1 MRHKYLFIFLRGE
14 GFELRMNQLR
24 GRQGQNRDDIHSLQG
39 VRKWHLG
46 FRMGEGR
53 LANSIGLNCN
63 SLLGPNDMSQ
73 LFSHHILHPMG
84 PMPKRILCGAFLSQ
98 LIKTRVMNL
107 PNSVR
112 RNLHLQYECGQIGA
126 HKKRN
131 SARPISCLRA
141 AQAAWGQ
148 LQTLATHILLCR
160 LSACHLYF
168 ASRCDVCII
177 LLYTPTSN
185 QCNGD
190 GVTRRLCVLTF
201 ISAST

>member
-1 MRHKYLFIFLRGE
+1 MMTSTRCR
-14 GFELRMNQLR
+14 
-24 GRQGQNRDDIHSLQG
+24 G

-131 SARPISCLRA
+131 SARPISCLGA
-141 AQAAWGQ
+141 AANFGNSHFA
-148 LQTLATHILLCR
+148 LPALCMPLVFCFEMR
-160 LSACHLYF
+160 CLYNPP
-168 ASRCDVCII
+168 
-177 LLYTPTSN
+177 LHSN
-185 QCNGD
+185 
-190 GVTRRLCVLTF
+190 
-201 ISAST
+201 

>member
-1 MRHKYLFIFLRGE
+1 
-14 GFELRMNQLR
+14 MNQSG
-24 GRQGQNRDDIHSLQG
+24 GRQGQSHDDIYSLWW

-46 FRMGEGR
+46 LSVGEGR
-53 LANSIGLNCN
+53 LANSPKSIKLNCN

-98 LIKTRVMNL
+98 QMKTRVMNL

-112 RNLHLQYECGQIGA
+112 RNLHLQFECGQIGA

-131 SARPISCLRA
+131 SARPISCLGA
-141 AQAAWGQ
+141 AWTAWGQ
-148 LQTLATHILLCR
+148 LQTLATHILLRR

-168 ASRCDVCII
+168 ALFKMRC
-177 LLYTPTSN
+177 LYNPPLHSN
-185 QCNGD
+185 Q
-190 GVTRRLCVLTF
+190 
-201 ISAST
+201 